1 MRNTLRSVRAL
12 RPFSRGFANPLRS
25 VLASFPT
32 SDGRRI
38 PPLLCPQSF
47 LKTRVSS
54 LETSQCIFLHRRVH
68 NLIVVVLVRLFS
80 QSLTRSQTLQFRCN
94 FSPVMTARRYSD
106 RKSRRRMDT
115 TDLSYYHRQL

>member
-68 NLIVVVLVRLFS
+68 NLIVVVLVIGSSDCFRRVSPNSRHCSFVA
-80 QSLTRSQTLQFRCN
+80 TL
-94 FSPVMTARRYSD
+94 P
-106 RKSRRRMDT
+106 
-115 TDLSYYHRQL
+115 L